1 MSNNLK
7 RLSEAGQAIWLGVL
21 MARGWY
27 YQDDLAFFAQAR
39 QRGLGFGYLT
49 APVNDHL
56 TPGLRLGFWL
66 LQPLGASAYGVT
78 IALRLLMQAGAT
90 LWLDRLM
97 VRLAGRPGWGWRC
110 SPVMRSRR
118 CCSACSG
125 SARRSACCPRSCS

>member
-1 MSNNLK
+1 MSIATDPATAAQSAGWSRFGVRIDGY
-7 RLSEAGQAIWLGVL
+7 RLALLIILAGQAIWLGVL

-78 IALRLLMQAGAT
+78 IALRLLMQA
-90 LWLDRLM
+90 
-97 VRLAGRPGWGWRC
+97 
-110 SPVMRSRR
+110 S
-118 CCSACSG
+118 
-125 SARRSACCPRSCS
+125 